1 MFPRVFAAVDLG
13 ASSGRVVAGIVDG
26 DRVDIREIHRF
37 TNVLREQ
44 DGALRWDASGLF
56 NEVLIGLQR
65 LSGAE
70 SIGIDTWG
78 IDYGL
83 LDSEGRLL
91 AEPFAYRDART
102 NGVAERVHHT
112 VPRGELYAI
121 SGVQFLSFTTIYQLV
136 AEQTGPL
143 WSRASHAVLIPD
155 LLSFWLTGRLRT
167 EVTNASTTGLLDVR
181 SHTWSERLL
190 DALGIPGHFL
200 PELEQPGVTRGLTAD
215 GVPVVTVGSHD
226 TASAVV
232 GVPATSEHFCYISC
246 GTWSLVGLELEQP
259 VLTDSSQH
267 AEFTNEVGIDGRIR
281 YLRNVGGLWL
291 LQECL
296 RGWGGDSLEQLLVAA
311 ASRPDGGP
319 RIDVGDPDLVAP
331 GGMAARIA
339 KAALGRVDPTD
350 RPAVVRCILDSL
362 AAAYA
367 DAIAEG
373 SKLAAKR
380 VEVVHIVGGGSRNA
394 LLCQLTA
401 DATGL
406 PVIAGP
412 AEATAFGNIAIQAR
426 SCGAFPE
433 SLEEI
438 RARIAASSHLRHF
451 DPRKATRTRS

>member
-1 MFPRVFAAVDLG
+1 MSQRIFAAVDLG

-26 DRVDIREIHRF
+26 DQIDIREVHRF
-37 TNVLREQ
+37 ANALREQ
-44 DGALRWDASGLF
+44 DGNLRWDVSGLF
-56 NEVLIGLQR
+56 REMLVGLQR
-65 LSGAE
+65 LKDPE

-78 IDYGL
+78 VDYGL

-91 AEPFAYRDART
+91 AEPYAYRDVRT
-102 NGVAERVHHT
+102 NGVAEGVHQT
-112 VPRGELYAI
+112 LPRRELYAI
-121 SGVQFLSFTTIYQLV
+121 SGVQFLPFNTIYQLV

-155 LLSFWLTGRLRT
+155 LLSFWLTGHLRT
-167 EVTNASTTGLLDVR
+167 EITNASTTGLLDVR
-181 SHTWSERLL
+181 SGTWSTGLL
-190 DALGIPGHFL
+190 DALAIPRDLL
-200 PELEQPGVTRGLTAD
+200 PELEQPGTTRGVTAG

-232 GVPATSEHFCYISC
+232 GVPATTEHFCYVSC

-259 VLTDSSQH
+259 VLTDGSRQ
-267 AEFTNEVGIDGRIR
+267 ADFTNEVGVDGRIR

-296 RGWGGDSLEQLLVAA
+296 REWGVDQLDQLVVAA
-311 ASRPDGGP
+311 ASKPANGP

-331 GGMAARIA
+331 GDMAARIA
-339 KAALGRVDPTD
+339 KAALGRMDPMD
-350 RPAVVRCILDSL
+350 QPAVVRCILDSL
-362 AAAYA
+362 ADAYA
-367 DAIAEG
+367 EAIEQA

-380 VEVVHIVGGGSRNA
+380 VEVVHIVGGGSQNE

-406 PVIAGP
+406 GVIAGP
-412 AEATAFGNIAIQAR
+412 AEATALGNVAIQAR
-426 SCGAFPE
+426 TCGALPE

-438 RARIAASSHLRHF
+438 RARIAASSALRRF
-451 DPRKATRTRS
+451 DPR